1 MNEKHTINTEVLLF
15 LEKSL
20 RKAVSSFIPPREI
33 PLLPPG
39 YLEFGSHVVFYDY
52 FFAIEKFLN
61 THIIPDYYS
70 PLYSSKM
77 LHFLK
82 DDSLKRKIQRIVK
95 YFETADKSIND
106 KSVNILPRSAY
117 HYFKD
122 TFGGRKSRYAIDYVC
137 DAYSI
142 RHAHLTTPNDDCLL
156 FYALVNN
163 NILLL
168 NIGTHKEIYDNNNLR
183 ILITEFPEYLEP
195 LGIHELTGI
204 DPGIE
209 QTWEG
214 TKQMWGK
221 NVSLSPVIDGKTY
234 STAFRSL
241 SGISLDVV
249 RIFQEISFQ
258 INTASVKII
267 KSLEKDYSLY
277 VKKSKSK
284 LALKYGYVFI
294 GDRVSNNEWSIHL
307 EYFEK
312 YRLIEMILNNS
323 LS

>member
-1 MNEKHTINTEVLLF
+1 M
-15 LEKSL
+15 SL
-20 RKAVSSFIPPREI
+20 FIPTKEI

-39 YLEFGSHVVFYDY
+39 YLEFGSHVVIYDY

-61 THIIPDYYS
+61 SHIIPGYYL

-82 DDSLKRKIQRIVK
+82 DDSLKKKIQRIVR

-117 HYFKD
+117 QYYKD
-122 TFGGRKSRYAIDYVC
+122 VFNGKKYRYVIDYVC
-137 DAYSI
+137 DSYGI
-142 RHAHLTTPNDDCLL
+142 RHTHLTAPNDDCLL
-156 FYALVNN
+156 FYALANN

-183 ILITEFPEYLEP
+183 ILITEFPEYLEL

-204 DPGIE
+204 DPCIE

-214 TKQMWGK
+214 TKQMWEK

-234 STAFRSL
+234 STTFRSL
-241 SGISLDVV
+241 SGISFDIV

-258 INTASVKII
+258 INTASEKII
-267 KSLEKDYSLY
+267 KNLENDYLLY

-294 GDRVSNNEWSIHL
+294 GDRVSNNEWSIYL

-312 YRLIEMILNNS
+312 HRLIEMILNHS